1 MSLVRKENEYSKLIA
16 LRSAFLPNVKYFKNK
31 IGIQFNST
39 SLVIE
44 QNNYATKIV
53 NVYII
58 YDLDNWP
65 KKARRNFTSKNC
77 LFGLTNIIKDIDKEK

>member
-1 MSLVRKENEYSKLIA
+1 MSLVRKEKEYSKLIA

-31 IGIQFNST
+31 IGIKFNST

-44 QNNYATKIV
+44 QNNYAAK

-58 YDLDNWP
+58 YDLDN
-65 KKARRNFTSKNC
+65 
-77 LFGLTNIIKDIDKEK
+77 